1 MNHPRRRHFLSL
13 VGIAALFC
21 TTALFANTLTN
32 DQRTLD
38 ITLAPVLNADNT
50 ATGISV
56 HYVLSPSK
64 EPASRPALA
73 LDTLAPSLLRTSDQ
87 VTQLR
92 VTDDKGAVELAPP
105 VAKQTNDGNFQVWT
119 AARPTSGSLHIAYV
133 VPVAAAKP
141 SKRGPHIDLQAAGG
155 GLSGAF
161 VGFLLLPDNRSE
173 AFRVHLHWQLPSGQM
188 AVSSNGIGDFS
199 GVFNAGKLDDML
211 FLAGPVKTY
220 APSGHSDG
228 FHVYALGLPE
238 EQLKTAANWTARAY
252 EAERKAFR
260 IPPSQPYRFLI
271 RSYDGGPIDSGRS
284 SDSSFMLYLPT
295 GFDAGRVELHNLV
308 AHEMVHSL
316 MKDLDDAPGDE
327 GDWYT
332 EGTADYFS
340 EILPWAAGLYT
351 PRQYLD
357 LVNEEA
363 AEYYT
368 NALRDVSN
376 QQLAKVMWSGRNA
389 WMLPYARG
397 ALYFADLD
405 AKLRLHHSTLTVL
418 DLVNATS
425 ERIEHGAPATDAT
438 WTAVLKDQVGAWALA
453 DWQHM
458 MDGQLIMPAAGAF
471 GTCLAGSATQVG
483 IFDLGFAKPIR
494 VMANEAVSGVV
505 KGSNADK
512 AGLRDG
518 DVIAETIDINP
529 IAGSFVSLIHI
540 PIRRG
545 TSPLMVSYNPRSG
558 SVPGMNWRLS
568 GAGAEQ
574 RCPHQGTAIAASRD
588 R

>member
-1 MNHPRRRHFLSL
+1 MNHPCRRHFFNF
-13 VGIAALFC
+13 VGIVALFC
-21 TTALFANTLTN
+21 TDALFAKTFTN
-32 DQRTLD
+32 AQRALD
-38 ITLAPVLNADNT
+38 ITLAPVINASNN
-50 ATGISV
+50 ATGMSV

-64 EPASRPALA
+64 GPASGLA
-73 LDTLAPSLLRTSDQ
+73 LMFDTLQPSLLRTSDQ
-87 VTQLR
+87 VTMLH
-92 VTDDKGAVELAPP
+92 VADDKGDVALAPP
-105 VAKQTNDGNFQVWT
+105 VVKQMNDRSFQVWSAT
-119 AARPTSGSLHIAYV
+119 RPTSGPLHVAYV

-161 VGFLLLPDNRSE
+161 VSFLLLPDSRSE
-173 AFRVHLHWQLPSGQM
+173 VFRVHLHWQFPAGQM
-188 AVSSNGIGDFS
+188 AVSSNGVGDFS
-199 GVFNAGKLDDML
+199 GEFNASRLDDML

-220 APSGHSDG
+220 SPSGNSSG
-228 FHVYALGLPE
+228 FNVYALGLPE
-238 EQLKTAANWTARAY
+238 EQLKAVAGWTARAY
-252 EAERKAFR
+252 EVERKAFR
-260 IPPSQPYRFLI
+260 VPASQPYRFLI

-284 SDSSFMLYLPT
+284 SDSSFMLYLPI
-295 GFDAGRVELHNLV
+295 GFDTGRVELHSLV

-316 MKDLDDAPGDE
+316 MKDLDDASGEE

-340 EILPWAAGLYT
+340 KTLPWAAGLYT
-351 PRQYLD
+351 AQQYLD

-363 AEYYT
+363 AQYYT

-376 QQLAKVMWSGRNA
+376 KQSANVMWSGRNA

-397 ALYFADLD
+397 AIYLADLD

-425 ERIEHGAPATDAT
+425 ERIEHGAPATDTT
-438 WTAVLKDQVGAWALA
+438 WTAVLKDKVGVWALT

-458 MDGQLIMPAAGAF
+458 MDGQLIMPAPGAF
-471 GTCLAGSATQVG
+471 GTCLTGGATKVG

-494 VMANEAVSGVV
+494 VMANETVSGVV

-512 AGLRDG
+512 AGLRNG
-518 DVIAETIDINP
+518 DVITETIDINP
-529 IAGSFVSLIHI
+529 IAGSFDNLIHI

-545 TSPLMVSYNPRSG
+545 ASPMMISYNPRSG
-558 SVPGMNWRLS
+558 WVTGMSWRLS
-568 GAGAEQ
+568 SAGAPQ
-574 RCPHQGTAIAASRD
+574 KCSH
-588 R
+588 

>member
-1 MNHPRRRHFLSL
+1 MNHPHRRLIDF
-13 VGIAALFC
+13 VAIAALFC
-21 TTALFANTLTN
+21 TGAVIAQTNTHARRAL
-32 DQRTLD
+32 DM
-38 ITLAPVLNADNT
+38 TLAPVVDASNH

-56 HYVLSPSK
+56 QYVLSPSSA
-64 EPASRPALA
+64 PASELALT
-73 LDTLAPSLLRTSDQ
+73 LDTLAPALLRTSDQ
-87 VTQLR
+87 VTQLH
-92 VTDDKGAVELAPP
+92 VTDDKGEVALAPP
-105 VAKQTNDGNFQVWT
+105 VVKQNSDGSFQTWSAT
-119 AARPTSGSLHIAYV
+119 RPTSGPVHVAYV
-133 VPVAAAKP
+133 VPVAAAKT

-161 VGFLLLPDNRSE
+161 TGFLLLPDSRSE
-173 AFRVHLHWQLPSGQM
+173 VFKVHVHWQLPAGQM
-188 AVSSNGIGDFS
+188 AVSSNGVGDFS
-199 GVFNAGKLDDML
+199 AELNAGTLSNVL
-211 FLAGPVKTY
+211 FLAGPVTTY
-220 APSGHSDG
+220 SPSGRSDG
-228 FHVYALGLPE
+228 FNVYALGLPE
-238 EQLKTAANWTARAY
+238 AQLKAAASWTARAY

-271 RSYDGGPIDSGRS
+271 RSYDGGPVDSGRS
-284 SDSSFMLYLPT
+284 SDGSFLLYLPV
-295 GFDAGRVELHNLV
+295 GMDAGRVELHSLV

-340 EILPWAAGLYT
+340 KTLPWAAGLYT
-351 PRQYLD
+351 APQYLD

-368 NALRDVSN
+368 NALRDVPN
-376 QQLAKVMWSGRNA
+376 KQLTKVMWSGRNA

-397 ALYFADLD
+397 ALYLADLD

-425 ERIEHGAPATDAT
+425 ERITHGAPATDAT
-438 WTAVLKDQVGAWALA
+438 WTAVLKDKLDAWALT

-458 MDGQLIMPAAGAF
+458 MDGQLILPAAGAF
-471 GTCLAGSATQVG
+471 DPCLTGSATQVG
-483 IFDLGFAKPIR
+483 TFDLGFAKPIR
-494 VMANEAVSGVV
+494 AMAGEAVSGVV

-518 DVIAETIDINP
+518 DVITETIDIIP
-529 IAGSFVSLIHI
+529 IAGNFDNLMHI

-545 TSPLMVSYNPRSG
+545 STTMAISYNPRSG
-558 SVPGMNWRLS
+558 SVPGMRWRLPS
-568 GAGAEQ
+568 ADAQ
-574 RCPHQGTAIAASRD
+574 PKCPH
-588 R
+588 